1 MIQLSQS
8 FSKALLMLAHCAIMG
23 MQLSSP
29 SASSALFAHAF
40 VNPSSS
46 SQTLQSSFNKP
57 SQYDDSQFT
66 RIRLPSDSKHAQHAA
81 LKSRRRFG
89 SLLKTSTGSDETT
102 NEAAAAAA
110 SAAESD
116 SAETFVM
123 AVNNTDSTSD
133 SPTLVTA
140 QFGDVVRLGSGNDG
154 NEDSAFFAAPVPLSS
169 KPSSTSAGASSSS
182 SSSSIAAAEEV
193 AKKRKKQNLFVAV
206 ASVSLA
212 LMNYLYQFT
221 HPLSSLQLLATMQQE
236 HAPQTTLTL
245 LGNNGKPTMVDFW
258 APWCENCK
266 QLAPTLYQVQQQY
279 GRDVNFVMING
290 DDPDA
295 WPLIEAFGVD
305 AIPHMALVEA
315 DGTVDTA
322 LIGPV
327 PKAWLDA
334 DLQTLIENSRQMAK
348 GDGSSTTTTT
358 RTTLPY
364 QMLDVFASRPEARKV
379 QIPPP

>member
-1 MIQLSQS
+1 MIRLSQNV
-8 FSKALLMLAHCAIMG
+8 SKTFLVLAHCVIMV

-29 SASSALFAHAF
+29 SASASLFAHAF

-46 SQTLQSSFNKP
+46 SQTLQSSFNNP
-57 SQYDDSQFT
+57 SQYDSEST
-66 RIRLPSDSKHAQHAA
+66 RIRLLSDFKQAQHVA
-81 LKSRRRFG
+81 LKSRRFG
-89 SLLKTSTGSDETT
+89 SLLKNSAGSDETT
-102 NEAAAAAA
+102 NEAAD
-110 SAAESD
+110 SD

-123 AVNNTDSTSD
+123 AMNSTDSTSE

-140 QFGDVVRLGSGNDG
+140 QFGDVVRLGSGNNG

-169 KPSSTSAGASSSS
+169 KPSSTSAGASP
-182 SSSSIAAAEEV
+182 SIAAAEGV

-212 LMNYLYQFT
+212 LMNYLYEFT

-290 DDPDA
+290 DDPEA

-348 GDGSSTTTTT
+348 GDESTT

-364 QMLDVFASRPEARKV
+364 QMLDVFANRPEARKV
-379 QIPPP
+379 QIPPPSE